1 MKKISHPFLT
11 YASDIL
17 ADTQTGLTATEIAK
31 FFVSQ
36 SVDYGVDIPYSGA
49 PFSDVPNKRTA
60 FLKNLEVFNPQQ
72 QFSIIL
78 ELCHLDKFQENTSV
92 TDLKSKLLQQY
103 SEFAEKPQIQVD
115 KTLLEDTS
123 HWLANYPNAYKQFTL
138 ALGKYNN
145 KVYERNLLDD
155 LRLCLELLLKDVL
168 KNSRRLEKQISDLG
182 EYQKERG
189 ISTEVRNMFATL
201 LIHYAT
207 YQNENVKHNDRVNP
221 NEVDFILEVTITFI
235 KLIINLKNK

>member
-1 MKKISHPFLT
+1 MKKISHSFLT

-36 SVDYGVDIPYSGA
+36 SVDYGIDIPYSAA
-49 PFSDVPNKRTA
+49 PFFDVPNKRTA

-78 ELCHLDKFQENTSV
+78 ELCHLDKFQENISV

-103 SEFAEKPQIQVD
+103 SEFAEKPLIQVD

-123 HWLANYPNAYKQFTL
+123 HWLANYPSAFEQFKT
-138 ALGKYNN
+138 ALEQHKN
-145 KVYERNLLDD
+145 KVYERNLLDN

-168 KNSRRLEKQISDLG
+168 QNSKRLETQISDLG
-182 EYQKERG
+182 NYQKERG
-189 ISTEVRNMFATL
+189 ISIEVRNMFTTL
-201 LIHYAT
+201 LNYYAKF
-207 YQNENVKHNDRVNP
+207 QNENVKHNDRVNP
-221 NEVDFILEVTITFI
+221 NEVDFILELTITFI
-235 KLIINLKNK
+235 KLIIKPIE